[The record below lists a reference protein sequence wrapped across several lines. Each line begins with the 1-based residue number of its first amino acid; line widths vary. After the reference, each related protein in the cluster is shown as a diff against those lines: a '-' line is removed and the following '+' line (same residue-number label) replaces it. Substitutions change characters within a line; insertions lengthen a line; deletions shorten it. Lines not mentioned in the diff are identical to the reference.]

1 MITPVMQY
9 ILTFFKGMAMGAADI
24 VPGVS
29 GGTIAFIS
37 GICDRLL
44 GAINSIKLSVFKT
57 IRTQGFAAAW
67 KEIDATFLVF
77 LLGGMLT
84 SIVLLS
90 APIKYALAYHP
101 VLLWSFFFGLV
112 LASIWLVGKQIKK
125 YNLVTILLFLIG
137 GIFAFWITTLE
148 ILQGSGNLFY
158 LFLSG
163 SIAICAMI
171 LPGISGAF
179 ILLVLGVYHL
189 IINAVHEKNIQ
200 ILAIFGMGCI
210 VGLLSFS
217 RALKWLLTRKRT
229 QTLAVL
235 TGFLLGSL
243 NKIWPW
249 KNKMGTS
256 PIYVHSDGQEEWQ
269 LTPVLPANFEGDP
282 QLALAFGLFVL
293 GIVLILFMSR
303 FEKTES

>member
-1 MITPVMQY
+1 MQY

-37 GICDRLL
+37 GIYDRLL

>member
-37 GICDRLL
+37 GIYDRLL